1 LIRSLTKIKMEIIL
15 VILLTLSVSISFV
28 AIRNLIKKNEAM
40 EDFINKQS
48 DAIAACDT
56 RLKQIDQKGVF
67 YADDEIGWF
76 FEEVKKIQDALNEFR
91 MR

>member
-1 LIRSLTKIKMEIIL
+1 MEIIL
-15 VILLTLSVSISFV
+15 IILLTLSVSISFV

>member
-1 LIRSLTKIKMEIIL
+1 MEIIL
-15 VILLTLSVSISFV
+15 VILLTLSISASFV

-56 RLKQIDQKGVF
+56 RLKQVDQKGVF

-76 FEEVKKIQDALNEFR
+76 FGEIKKIQDALNEFR
-91 MR
+91 MK

>member
-1 LIRSLTKIKMEIIL
+1 MEIIL
-15 VILLTLSVSISFV
+15 VILLTLSISISFV
-28 AIRNLIKKNEAM
+28 AIRNLIKKNEMM

-56 RLKQIDQKGVF
+56 RLKQIYQKGVF

-76 FEEVKKIQDALNEFR
+76 FEEVKKIQEALNEFR

>member
-1 LIRSLTKIKMEIIL
+1 MEIIL
-15 VILLTLSVSISFV
+15 IILLTLSVSISFV
-28 AIRNLIKKNEAM
+28 AIRNLIKKNETM

-48 DAIAACDT
+48 EAIAACDT

-76 FEEVKKIQDALNEFR
+76 FEEVKKIQEALNEFR

>member
-1 LIRSLTKIKMEIIL
+1 MEIIL
-15 VILLTLSVSISFV
+15 VILLTLSISISAF

-56 RLKQIDQKGVF
+56 RLKNIDQKGIF

-76 FEEVKKIQDALNEFR
+76 FNEVKKIQEALNEFR
-91 MR
+91 LK

>member
-1 LIRSLTKIKMEIIL
+1 MEIIL
-15 VILLTLSVSISFV
+15 IILLTLSISFSFV

-56 RLKQIDQKGVF
+56 RLKQVDQKGVF

-76 FEEVKKIQDALNEFR
+76 FEEVKKIQEALNEFR

>member
-1 LIRSLTKIKMEIIL
+1 MEIIL
-15 VILLTLSVSISFV
+15 IILLILSISVSFV
-28 AIRNLIKKNEAM
+28 AIRNLIKKNETM

-76 FEEVKKIQDALNEFR
+76 FEEVKKIQEALNEFR

>member
-1 LIRSLTKIKMEIIL
+1 MEIIL

-28 AIRNLIKKNEAM
+28 AIRNLIKKNEMM

-48 DAIAACDT
+48 DAIAACDA
-56 RLKQIDQKGVF
+56 RLKQVDQKGVF

-76 FEEVKKIQDALNEFR
+76 FEEVKKIQEALNEFR

>member
-1 LIRSLTKIKMEIIL
+1 MEIIL
-15 VILLTLSVSISFV
+15 VILLTLSISVSAF

-56 RLKQIDQKGVF
+56 RLKNIDQKGIF

-76 FEEVKKIQDALNEFR
+76 FNEVKKIQEALNEFR
-91 MR
+91 LK